1 VTRIL
6 EFPDFPGVSANL
18 SRELVM
24 RSRQLHVPQGTEVF
38 APGGHEGTLLILLSG
53 TLRVGHTTDT
63 GHEIVL
69 YRASAGEGC
78 SLTMACL
85 LAEASVIATGIA
97 ETDLDLIS
105 VSKAAFDDLMSCA
118 PDFRGLIFR
127 TYSRRM
133 TDLMRGVERIARGRI
148 ESQLAGRLIDLAGG
162 GTQIVAT
169 PQQIATDL
177 GITRDVVSDQLD
189 AFEQRG
195 WIEVHRWIVR
205 LSDKDALAEVARSD
219 RAKMI

>member
-1 VTRIL
+1 MTRIL
-6 EFPDFPGVSANL
+6 EFPDFPGVSADL

-38 APGGHEGTLLILLSG
+38 APGGHDGTLLILLSG
-53 TLRVGHTTDT
+53 TLWVEHTADT

-85 LAEASVIATGIA
+85 LAEASVIATGVA

-105 VSKAAFDDLMSCA
+105 VSKATFDDLMSRA
-118 PDFRGLIFR
+118 SDFRGLIFR
-127 TYSRRM
+127 TYSSRM
-133 TDLMRGVERIARGRI
+133 MDLMRGVEGIARDRI
-148 ESQLAGRLIDLAGG
+148 ESQLAGRLIDLAGV

-169 PQQIATDL
+169 PQQIITDL
-177 GITRDVVSDQLD
+177 GTARDVVSDQLD

-195 WIEVHRWIVR
+195 WIEVERGIVR